1 MKVLGT
7 IFRIIAGLLLGVYL
21 LILILL
27 VLLVLAVILL
37 VLGLVLLVF
46 GIHRKSSFRLVT
58 LV

>member
-27 VLLVLAVILL
+27 NFSPATLWLTKTIETALEEKLAT
-37 VLGLVLLVF
+37 G
-46 GIHRKSSFRLVT
+46 
-58 LV
+58 